1 MAQSGLNDGYLTGVT
16 PSAIISDG
24 LLTIPLY
31 SVTAMN
37 LAESYHLPPI
47 GSSGTRALVST
58 HDDTITLSGVL
69 VGPERYAWKFSLESL
84 AESGMRGGGGLVAGL
99 SLLGMNISGLILVT
113 AMTIRTDMQISS
125 LSFGASSNKR
135 GTLDVTVGM
144 VYVPQPGIVNTLLN
158 LASLGLS
165 TLSGW

>member
-1 MAQSGLNDGYLTGVT
+1 MESGLNPGYLTSVT
-16 PSAIISDG
+16 PSAIITDG
-24 LLTIPLY
+24 LIPVPLY

-37 LAESYHLPPI
+37 LTESYHLPPI

-58 HDDTITLSGVL
+58 HDDSIMLNGIL
-69 VGPERYAWKFSLESL
+69 VGSERYAWKFALETL

-113 AMTIRTDMQISS
+113 ALTIRTNMQITN
-125 LSFGASSNKR
+125 LSFGASSTKR
-135 GTLDVTVGM
+135 GALDVSIGM
-144 VYVPQPGIVNTLLN
+144 VYVPQPGIVNKLLD

-165 TLSGW
+165 SMTGW